1 MTETKRRTPSGEAAD
16 ASLDRYALNALR
28 ALTLSDRGRPKSE
41 LAAMTFGADN
51 ASSRSRMSGLSA
63 ALVRAGLAREK
74 KDGRERIMEI
84 TDLGRE
90 ELARH
95 PQEER
100 SSKGRTLSPDL
111 TLPNAVHSHRVYH
124 NDRPRFHLRHA
135 SLLALWKLR
144 NRRFNAKDWA
154 YDQMLI
160 ALATESS
167 KDEDTLK
174 VDQEVLRSVR
184 SHWEKGDSRRP
195 LIEVL
200 VRFQDPS
207 QRRLTGPS
215 LLEVGDQIDSDAEA
229 VLWTSAAIELAHH
242 YSFASG
248 SQTDRLTARRLLSRS
263 KELLLKARLDP
274 VLEVAADYRL
284 AKAAKVASVGW
295 IGVAGRR
302 QTVEEL
308 SAPDDPELDLLAT
321 TLNDLNRKVRRA
333 DSFNGVLEGLDRALT
348 QHVGRWIMR
357 AQPSTEWIFRRAGG
371 TGIAKEIND
380 WGVEMHERGT
390 LNDLLI
396 SQTRSNTNLQEKLKE
411 FISKG
416 YPYLED
422 FESVVKPHLDQSNAL
437 LGNSVQASTVNYDSM
452 LLNNL
457 WNPEMVAAHAICRVG
472 TGE

>member
-1 MTETKRRTPSGEAAD
+1 MTESKRHIPPGESGA
-16 ASLDRYALNALR
+16 ASLDRHSLTALR
-28 ALTLSDRGRPKSE
+28 ALTLTDRGQPKSE
-41 LAAMTFGADN
+41 LAAMTFGVDN

-63 ALVRAGLAREK
+63 GLVRAGLAREK

-95 PQEER
+95 PQEGR
-100 SSKGRTLSPDL
+100 SSKSRTLSYDL
-111 TLPNAVHSHRVYH
+111 TLPNALDSQLVHPD
-124 NDRPRFHLRHA
+124 DRPRFHLRHA

-144 NRRFNAKDWA
+144 NKKFNAKDWA
-154 YDQMLI
+154 YDQMLL
-160 ALATESS
+160 ALATESGD
-167 KDEDTLK
+167 DEENMK

-184 SHWEKGDSRRP
+184 SHWDKGDLRRP
-195 LIEVL
+195 LVEAL
-200 VRFQDPS
+200 VRFQDPK
-207 QRRLTGPS
+207 QRRLTGPT
-215 LLEVGDQIDSDAEA
+215 LVEVGDRIDTDAEA

-242 YSFASG
+242 YSFAPG

-295 IGVAGRR
+295 IGVSGWR

-308 SAPDDPELDLLAT
+308 SAPNDVELRVLAR
-321 TLNDLNRKVRRA
+321 TLNELNLKVKRA

-371 TGIAKEIND
+371 IGIAKEIND

-396 SQTRSNTNLQEKLKE
+396 SQTRANTNLQHELKE
-411 FISKG
+411 FIRKG
-416 YPYLED
+416 EPYLQD
-422 FESVVKPHLDQSNAL
+422 FDSVVRPHLDQSNAL
-437 LGNSVQASTVNYDSM
+437 LGNPVQASSVSYDSM

-457 WNPEMVAAHAICRVG
+457 WNPEMVAAHAICRVPAG
-472 TGE
+472 V

>member
-1 MTETKRRTPSGEAAD
+1 MIESKRRIPPGEAA
-16 ASLDRYALNALR
+16 AAGLDRYSLKALR
-28 ALTLSDRGRPKSE
+28 ALTLADRGQLKSE
-41 LAAMTFGADN
+41 LAALTFGADN

-63 ALVRAGLAREK
+63 GLVRAGLAREK

-90 ELARH
+90 ELLRH

-100 SSKGRTLSPDL
+100 SSRSRTLSHEL
-111 TLPNAVHSHRVYH
+111 TLANAVSSHRVYH
-124 NDRPRFHLRHA
+124 NDRPRFHLRHG

-144 NRRFNAKDWA
+144 NKKFDAKDWA
-154 YDQMLI
+154 YDQMLL
-160 ALATESS
+160 ALATESGD
-167 KDEDTLK
+167 DEENLK
-174 VDQEVLRSVR
+174 FDLEVLRSVR
-184 SHWEKGDSRRP
+184 SHWDKEDLRRP
-195 LIEVL
+195 LIEAL
-200 VRFQDPS
+200 VRFQDPK
-207 QRRLTGPS
+207 QRRLTGPT
-215 LLEVGDQIDSDAEA
+215 LVEVGDQINSDAEA

-242 YSFASG
+242 YSFASA
-248 SQTDRLTARRLLSRS
+248 SQMDRLTARRLLTRS
-263 KELLLKARLDP
+263 KELLLKARVDP

-295 IGVAGRR
+295 IGVAGQR
-302 QTVEEL
+302 QTVDKL

-321 TLNDLNRKVRRA
+321 TLNDLNLKVRRA
-333 DSFNGVLEGLDRALT
+333 DAFNGVLEGLDRALT
-348 QHVGRWIMR
+348 QHVSRWIMR
-357 AQPSTEWIFRRAGG
+357 AQPSTEWIFRRTGG

-380 WGVEMHERGT
+380 WGLEMHQRGT

-396 SQTRSNTNLQEKLKE
+396 SQTRSNTHLQEKLKE

-416 YPYLED
+416 QPYLED

-437 LGNSVQASTVNYDSM
+437 LGNPVQASIVSYDSM

-457 WNPEMVAAHAICRVG
+457 WNPEMVATHAICRVR